1 MTHHFTTPDHPEANG
16 RKPQS
21 GEHAYNLM
29 FPLADGGELLIH
41 CGDETV
47 TRFSDEIFAR
57 VSALLG
63 RKMPENDEERAL

>member
-16 RKPQS
+16 RTPQP
-21 GEHAYNLM
+21 GERGYTLT
-29 FPLADGGELLIH
+29 FPLDDGGELVIH

-47 TRFSDEIFAR
+47 TRFSDQIVAK

-63 RKMPENDEERAL
+63 STKLDNEEERAL